1 MDRLEAMSVLA
12 AAVDAGSLS
21 GAARTLQL
29 PLATVSRKVADLEKH
44 LGTQLLV
51 RGARKLNLTE
61 AGAAYVAACRRILE
75 DVAEAERTASGEYAM
90 PTGELV
96 VSTTQVFGRMHVLPV
111 IVDFLDAYPEIR
123 VRFQQVDRS
132 VHLIDEQVDVAVRF
146 GVPSIGN
153 LVAVPV
159 GHARP
164 MLCASADYLAR
175 RGVPRVAEDL
185 VDHDCIVTESIGG
198 AGRWDFTHAWI
209 GYDGPVRS
217 RIAVNTMEASL
228 EATLRGLGIGQL
240 LSFQVEEALASGRLH
255 GVLDHLRPEPS
266 PINLLY
272 AARKPLPRKI
282 RAFIDF
288 AAPRLRAVVSPPPR
302 G

>member
-1 MDRLEAMSVLA
+1 VDRLDAMTVLA

-29 PLATVSRKVADLEKH
+29 PLATVSRKVADLERH

-51 RGARKLNLTE
+51 RGARRLNLTE
-61 AGAAYVAACRRILE
+61 AGVAYLAACRRILE
-75 DVAEAERTASGEYAM
+75 DVAEAERVASGEYTM
-90 PTGELV
+90 PMGELV
-96 VSTTQVFGRMHVLPV
+96 VSTTQVFGRTHVLPV
-111 IVDFLDAYPEIR
+111 IVEFLKAYPDIR

-132 VHLIDEQVDVAVRF
+132 VHLVDEQVDVAVRF
-146 GVPSIGN
+146 GVPQVGN

-159 GHARP
+159 GHARAL
-164 MLCASADYLAR
+164 MCASAGYLAQ
-175 RGVPRVAEDL
+175 RGVPRAVEDL
-185 VDHDCIVTESIGG
+185 AEHDCIVIESLGST
-198 AGRWDFTHAWI
+198 GRWDFSQGWTR
-209 GYDGPVRS
+209 YDGPVRS
-217 RIAVNTMEASL
+217 RIAVNTIESSL
-228 EATLRGLGIGQL
+228 EAALQGLGIGQL

-255 GVLDHLRPEPS
+255 SVLDHLRAEPS
-266 PINLLY
+266 PVNLLY

-288 AAPRLRAVVSPPPR
+288 AAPRLRALLN